1 VSEATHPALKLRPF
15 IGYKATNAFFQGLW
29 GTAYVGLMSPLPPE
43 VFSAGGI
50 GFSLGTWLV
59 ALAYSRLFNL
69 SAFFRISLAVEVIAF
84 ISVIAILIYP
94 PGFAIAAGIYLGF
107 PFALIFGSYLGRFET
122 LVVAKD
128 KLKHLDMGKS
138 IGALLGLGFA
148 ALFYQWARL
157 WLNIDESTILVQMIH
172 YPLLLVQAV
181 NVGLLLLS
189 FDRSRFSDA
198 L

>member
-107 PFALIFGSYLGRFET
+107 QFALDFWQ
-122 LVVAKD
+122 
-128 KLKHLDMGKS
+128 
-138 IGALLGLGFA
+138 
-148 ALFYQWARL
+148 LFRKAR
-157 WLNIDESTILVQMIH
+157 
-172 YPLLLVQAV
+172 
-181 NVGLLLLS
+181 
-189 FDRSRFSDA
+189 DA
-198 L
+198 CCG

>member
-1 VSEATHPALKLRPF
+1 MSEATHPALKLRPF
-15 IGYKATNAFFQGLW
+15 IGYKTTNAFFQGLW

-69 SAFFRISLAVEVIAF
+69 SAFFRISLAVEVVAL

-107 PFALIFGSYLGRFET
+107 QFALILSL
-122 LVVAKD
+122 
-128 KLKHLDMGKS
+128 
-138 IGALLGLGFA
+138 
-148 ALFYQWARL
+148 
-157 WLNIDESTILVQMIH
+157 IH
-172 YPLLLVQAV
+172 I
-181 NVGLLLLS
+181 
-189 FDRSRFSDA
+189 
-198 L
+198 

>member
-1 VSEATHPALKLRPF
+1 MSEATHPALKLRPF

-69 SAFFRISLAVEVIAF
+69 SAFFRISLAVEVIAL

-107 PFALIFGSYLGRFET
+107 QFALIFGGYLGRLET

-128 KLKHLDMGKS
+128 NLKHLDMGKS